1 MYSTVFLT
9 ARGKNSPDLCK
20 SPRIAFRFKLPCRH
34 KPPALKGCMFTMGA
48 MDEHTIATRIAK
60 AMRGA
65 IGTMRADLY
74 QSPDP
79 EVLAWLL
86 IFGGVDEL
94 VSSYSQELVSPSSG
108 KLLSPSSGELVP
120 SSLGELVS
128 SSSGELVS
136 SSSGGLVSSFSR
148 IWSET
153 YPQHRFPQNGFLY

>member
-1 MYSTVFLT
+1 
-9 ARGKNSPDLCK
+9 
-20 SPRIAFRFKLPCRH
+20 
-34 KPPALKGCMFTMGA
+34 MFTMEG

-120 SSLGELVS
+120 S
-128 SSSGELVS
+128 
-136 SSSGGLVSSFSR
+136 
-148 IWSET
+148 
-153 YPQHRFPQNGFLY
+153 P